1 MMFISAFLL
10 GGILC
15 ALFEIFA
22 MFTKLAPPKVL
33 ILGFTLG
40 ALLTPYGMTAALAGW
55 GGAGLAVMV
64 MNAGNA
70 VTGATLALLGGD
82 PMPFII
88 TLGIFAALTII
99 GVVSGYI
106 RTSVLG
112 NQSKGIQVKNN
123 I

>member
-1 MMFISAFLL
+1 MFISAFLL